1 MNKRILSL
9 ALIGVLIAIFLVNFV
24 RHQQDQKEKEAAAQL
39 ASESMDLSDVE
50 KGLSKGDQPPDF
62 TLTTLEG
69 KEVRLSDYKGQK
81 VILNFWATWC
91 PPCKAEMPHMEDYYQ
106 EEPDAEILAVNLT
119 SQEHV
124 DGAAQKFVDGYK
136 ITFPVLLDEDGAVGD
151 AYSIITIPTT
161 FMIDSK
167 GIIQHKILGPMN
179 QEMMKEMVE
188 GMN

>member
-9 ALIGVLIAIFLVNFV
+9 ALVGVLIAIFLVNFV
-24 RHQQDQKEKEAAAQL
+24 RHQQEQKEKEAAAQL

-62 TLTTLEG
+62 ILTTLEG
-69 KEVRLSDYKGQK
+69 KEVRLSDYRGQK

-91 PPCKAEMPHMEDYYQ
+91 PPCKAEMPHMEEYYQ
-106 EEPDAEILAVNLT
+106 EGPDAEILAVNLT

-136 ITFPVLLDEDGAVGD
+136 ITFPVLIDKDGAVGD

>member
-9 ALIGVLIAIFLVNFV
+9 GLIGVLVAIFLVNFV
-24 RHQQDQKEKEAAAQL
+24 RHQQHQKEKDAAAQL
-39 ASESMDLSDVE
+39 ASESMDLSDAE
-50 KGLSKGDQPPDF
+50 TGLSKGDQPPDF

-69 KEVRLSDYKGQK
+69 KEVRLSDYRGQK

-91 PPCKAEMPHMEDYYQ
+91 PPCKAEMPHMEEYYQ
-106 EEPDAEILAVNLT
+106 KEPGAEILAVNLT
-119 SQEHV
+119 SQERME
-124 DGAAQKFVDGYK
+124 GAAQKFVDGYE
-136 ITFPVLLDEDGAVGD
+136 ITFPVLLDKDGAVGN

-161 FMIDSK
+161 FMIDSE

-188 GMN
+188 AMN